1 MLTDYRWLHWKQL
14 PPSYPKLRLE
24 SNESPEN
31 SSFYSIIN
39 SQHYHAFHVEKEEG
53 KYGGRVLLTNVTKK
67 DEGMYTCLISNHV
80 GKGWRSAFLKV
91 FSEGRC

>member
-14 PPSYPKLRLE
+14 PPSYPTLGLE
-24 SNESPEN
+24 SDKSLIN
-31 SSFYSIIN
+31 SSYYSVIN
-39 SQHYHAFHVEKEEG
+39 PQHYHPFHVEKEEG

-80 GKGWRSAFLKV
+80 GKDWRSAFLKV
-91 FSEGRC
+91 LSEGRC